1 MSRKLSNVTVTHIS
15 FVDKAA
21 NKRKFFLTK
30 EIEDSNFD
38 TEVKTIVKSDDP
50 EKLVYGVVYEPNI
63 RDAHDDFMSAVDI
76 EKAAH
81 TFMENYQHIDKQHDF
96 ETHAG
101 KVVESYLA
109 PVDMTIEDE
118 VITKGTWILVTKA
131 TDDIWAAI
139 QKGEFTGYS
148 LAGTAEVTE
157 LEDKKDRLIDE
168 FKSFMKSF
176 FYTKKQESKGEEM
189 KPEEMK
195 DLLSEMLSP
204 ISKRLE
210 TIEKELDEKKDKP
223 EDEKKKDKVKEAD
236 GETSDKEK
244 DKKVDDEKDELLK
257 RIEVLEKARHS
268 NVVEVAYKQ
277 KDVEKSEAL
286 PSYVDA
292 AFPIED

>member
-21 NKRKFFLTK
+21 NKRKFFLMK
-30 EIEDSNFD
+30 GIEDSNFD
-38 TEVKTIVKSDDP
+38 TEVKTIVKSGDP
-50 EKLVYGVVYEPNI
+50 EKLVYGVVYEPDV
-63 RDAHDDFMSAVDI
+63 RDAHDDFMSVEDI

-101 KVVESYLA
+101 KVVESYIA
-109 PVDMTIEDE
+109 PVDMTIENE

-131 TDDIWAAI
+131 TDDIWEAI

-157 LEDKKDRLIDE
+157 QEDKKDRLIDE

-210 TIEKELDEKKDKP
+210 TIEKELDEKKDEP
-223 EDEKKKDKVKEAD
+223 EDEKKKDKVKEDD

-277 KDVEKSEAL
+277 KDVEKSETL

>member
-1 MSRKLSNVTVTHIS
+1 MVRKLSNVTVTHIS

-30 EIEDSNFD
+30 GIEDSNFD

-50 EKLVYGVVYEPNI
+50 EKLVYGVVYEPDV

-101 KVVESYLA
+101 KVVESYIA

-204 ISKRLE
+204 ISKRLK
-210 TIEKELDEKKDKP
+210 TIEKELDEKKDEP